1 MLSKEDYKNYLNQI
15 VELEHKMSDTY
26 KDCADRVE
34 ADFVKDVCTGLSNA
48 EKQHAQIVKELINL
62 FDI

>member
-1 MLSKEDYKNYLNQI
+1 MLSKDDYKNYLNQI
-15 VELEHKMSDTY
+15 VQLENKMAEVY

-48 EKQHAQIVKELINL
+48 EKKHALIVKELIDL